1 LSIIAF
7 QGEYGA
13 YSEIASK
20 KYFGDNAK
28 LSPTFSIDAVFE
40 KVKSGKATYGVV
52 PVENSSF
59 GSIFETYDYLLKY
72 DLTIIGELNLQVNHY
87 LLAQKKYKLD
97 EIKKVFSHPQALG
110 QTSEFLKTLKNAK
123 IHPAYDTAG
132 SAIISEQ
139 GKDEPVAIVASKN
152 AAEIYGLKILKSN
165 IQNNKENFTRFLII
179 SKKNIKGKI
188 KNPKSSICF
197 ELKSIPGALFKAL
210 SVFALRDINLVK
222 IESRPIPHKPFQYIF
237 YTDFYGDLAD
247 KKIRNAMNHLAE
259 ISVDVKQFGTY
270 EVGKIF
276 RS

>member
-1 LSIIAF
+1 MSIIAF
-7 QGEYGA
+7 QGEHGA

-20 KYFGDNAK
+20 KYFGEDAK

-40 KVKSGKATYGVV
+40 KVKTGKATYGVV

-59 GSIFETYDYLLKY
+59 GSIFDTYDHLLKY
-72 DLTIIGELNLQVNHY
+72 NLTIIGELNLQVNHY
-87 LLAQKKYKLD
+87 LLAQKKYKFD

-132 SAIISEQ
+132 SAIISDL

-152 AAEIYGLKILKSN
+152 AAAIYGLKILKSN

-179 SKKNIKGKI
+179 SKSAVKGKI
-188 KNPKSSICF
+188 QNPKSSICF
-197 ELKSIPGALFKAL
+197 ELKSMPGALFKAL

-222 IESRPIPHKPFQYIF
+222 IESRPIPHKPFQYVF
-237 YTDFYGDLAD
+237 YTDFYGDLND
-247 KKIRNAMNHLAE
+247 KKIRNAINHLTE

>member
-7 QGEYGA
+7 QGERGA

-20 KYFGDNAK
+20 KYFGEKAR
-28 LSPTFSIDAVFE
+28 LSPSFSIDSVFD
-40 KVKSGKATYGVV
+40 KVNTGKAGYGVV

-59 GSIFETYDYLLKY
+59 GSIFETYDYFLKY
-72 DLTIIGELNLQVNHY
+72 DLTIIGELNLQVNHC
-87 LLAQKKYKLD
+87 LLAEKKYKLD

-110 QTSEFLKTLKNAK
+110 QSSEFLKTLKNAK

-132 SAIISEQ
+132 SAIISDQ
-139 GKDEPVAIVASKN
+139 KNGEPVAIVAGKQ

-165 IQNNKENFTRFLII
+165 IQNSRENFTRFLII
-179 SKKNIKGKI
+179 SKTASKKKI
-188 KNPKSSICF
+188 TNPKSSICF

-222 IESRPIPHKPFQYIF
+222 IESRPIPQKPFQYVF
-237 YTDFYGDLAD
+237 YTDFYGSLKDD
-247 KKIRNAMNHLAE
+247 KIVKAINHLSE
-259 ISVDVKQFGTY
+259 FSVDVKLFGTY